1 MLSVTRRE
9 LIAYF
14 LGGATL
20 PLVAACDRAGVRAF
34 EGALLGQD
42 HKLGHKLRDG
52 FAPAPASRRS
62 VRVVVVGAGAA
73 GLSAA
78 WRLERAGLHDFELL
92 ELEEVVGGT
101 ARSGENS
108 ISRYPWAA
116 HYVPCPLPHARTLRR
131 LLVEQGVAT
140 ENGEGELQYPE
151 TALVRAPQERLF
163 VADRWYEGLYPH
175 AGASHDDLAQLE
187 RFEAEVTRL
196 AALRDGR
203 GAPGFAVPSAYS
215 SPSPELLQLDAQ
227 SFAAWCDAHSFTS
240 PRLRFYLEY
249 GTRDDMGTTL
259 DQTSAYAGLH
269 YHCAR
274 LDGRGS
280 SAFLTWPEGN
290 GRLIQH
296 LAGSVGQRLRLG
308 VAVTRARA
316 AASGKVEL
324 TCYHAATGRAE
335 IVEAEHVVFAMPQAW
350 LARVLETPPAQV
362 LDAARELQ
370 TSAWLVANVSLR
382 RRPVSR
388 GFPECWDNVLYGS
401 RSLGYVVATHQT
413 DSPDRSRS
421 VWTWYLPHCGADPKR
436 DRSELLALSFDE
448 CAQLAVADLSRAHP
462 NIADCI
468 ERIDVFRWGH
478 AMVRP
483 VPGMFAGSL
492 ATLRQRA
499 QQPLSGMHFAHT
511 ELSGLALFEEAQWQG
526 VRAAEEVLRAQNG
539 LSESFL

>member
-9 LIAYF
+9 LCAYF
-14 LGGATL
+14 LGAASM
-20 PLVAACDRAGVRAF
+20 PLMAACERAGSRTF
-34 EGALLGQD
+34 DGALLGQD
-42 HKLGHKLRDG
+42 HTLGHKLRDG
-52 FAPAPASRRS
+52 FAPVPASRR
-62 VRVVVVGAGAA
+62 RVAVVIVGAGAA

-78 WRLERAGLHDFELL
+78 WRLERAGLRDFELL
-92 ELEEVVGGT
+92 ELEQVMGGT

-131 LLVEQGVAT
+131 LLVELGVAR
-140 ENGEGELQYPE
+140 ENGEGELVYPE

-175 AGASHDDLAQLE
+175 AGASRDDLAQLE
-187 RFEAEVTRL
+187 RFEAEIARL
-196 AALRDGR
+196 AAVRDTG
-203 GAPGFAVPSAYS
+203 GAPGFTVPSAYS
-215 SPSPELLQLDAQ
+215 RPNSELLQLDGQ
-227 SFAAWCDAHSFTS
+227 SFAEWCAAHGFNS

-274 LDGRGS
+274 LDGREP

-296 LAGSVGQRLRLG
+296 LAACAGPRLRTG
-308 VAVTRARA
+308 VAVTRAHA
-316 AASGKVEL
+316 ADGGKVEL
-324 TCYHAATGRAE
+324 TCYDAASGRAE
-335 IVEAEHVVFAMPQAW
+335 LIEAEHVVFAMPQAW
-350 LARVLETPPAQV
+350 LARVLEDPPAQV

-370 TSAWLVANVSLR
+370 TSAWLVANISLR
-382 RRPVSR
+382 RRPESR

-413 DSPDRSRS
+413 DSPERARS

-436 DRSELLALSFDE
+436 DRRELLGLSFDE
-448 CAQLAVADLSRAHP
+448 CAALVVADLTRAHP

-483 VPGMFAGSL
+483 VPGMFAGALASL
-492 ATLRQRA
+492 RERA
-499 QQPLSGMHFAHT
+499 QQPVGGMHFAHT

-526 VRAAEEVLRAQNG
+526 VRAAEEVLRAKDQ
-539 LSESFL
+539 LRESFL

>member
-1 MLSVTRRE
+1 MLSCTRRE
-9 LIAYF
+9 LIAQF
-14 LGGATL
+14 LGM
-20 PLVAACDRAGVRAF
+20 PLLAACERDPVRAY

-52 FAPAPASRRS
+52 FAPEPQGRRR
-62 VRVVVVGAGAA
+62 VRVVIVGAGVA

-78 WRLERAGLHDFELL
+78 WRLERAGVRDFEVL
-92 ELEEVVGGT
+92 ELETTVGGT

-131 LLVEQGVAT
+131 LLIEMGVAT
-140 ENGEGELQYPE
+140 LNGQGDLEYAE

-175 AGASHDDLAQLE
+175 VGASREDLAQLE
-187 RFEAEVTRL
+187 RFEAEVARL
-196 AALRDGR
+196 AAVR
-203 GAPGFAVPSAYS
+203 GEQGGPAFAVPSAYS
-215 SPSPELLQLDAQ
+215 SPSHALLQLDGQ
-227 SFAAWCDAHSFTS
+227 SFADWMTGRGLSS

-274 LDGRGS
+274 LDKAGPS
-280 SAFLTWPEGN
+280 EFLTWPEGN
-290 GRLIQH
+290 GQLIQH
-296 LAGSVGQRLRLG
+296 LARSAAERVRLG
-308 VAVTRARA
+308 VAVTRARVA
-316 AASGKVEL
+316 DGGKVEL
-324 TCYHAATGRAE
+324 TCYHAASGRAE
-335 IVEAEHVVFAMPQAW
+335 LIEAEHVVFALPQAW
-350 LARVLETPPAQV
+350 LARVLEQPPAQV

-370 TSAWLVANVSLR
+370 TSAWLVANISLR
-382 RRPVSR
+382 QRPQSR

-413 DSPDRSRS
+413 DSPERARS
-421 VWTWYLPHCGADPKR
+421 VWTWYLPHCAADPRR

-448 CAQLAVADLSRAHP
+448 CAQLAVADLTRAHP
-462 NIADCI
+462 DIAQCI

-492 ATLRQRA
+492 AALRQRA
-499 QQPLSGMHFAHT
+499 QQPLNGMHFAHT
-511 ELSGLALFEEAQWQG
+511 ELSGLALFEEAQWHG
-526 VRAAEEVLRAQNG
+526 VRAAEEILRAQG
-539 LSESFL
+539 QLGESFL